1 MKQIQVITTPHEKRL
16 EAVRCRK
23 ELRRSQRQDHGT
35 SRDCQNAADPLIGS
49 ISPIGMRK
57 PRCGIIHFGT
67 ENPRWR
73 KCRARY
79 GKIRTA
85 IEKIALLGLKRT
97 SSSNLPLGAIP
108 YQFKIW
114 TNKRPRM
121 TGIVS
126 PRFRSSKPA
135 PFETCH
141 PWHVSSASPS
151 GVRFPLP
158 HFGTIKPPFGGF
170 YVPIGGDDGNRTRVP
185 QGSPYA
191 CTSIAD
197 VRLRDPDGNGA
208 KTPYRERVPIPDY
221 R

>member
-23 ELRRSQRQDHGT
+23 ELRRSQRRDHGT

-121 TGIVS
+121 GS
-126 PRFRSSKPA
+126 F
-135 PFETCH
+135 FC
-141 PWHVSSASPS
+141 
-151 GVRFPLP
+151 
-158 HFGTIKPPFGGF
+158 
-170 YVPIGGDDGNRTRVP
+170 PIGGDDGNRARVP

-191 CTSIAD
+191 CTFIAD